1 MGAALCFPHEAM
13 CLEVHQGSLYLNLVQ
28 FVGPFSNT
36 APSHFSP
43 DMQAVFDDVRDEEYN
58 ENEGS

>member
-1 MGAALCFPHEAM
+1 MGAALSFPHEAR

-43 DMQAVFDDVRDEEYN
+43 DMQAVFDDVRNVDYKD
-58 ENEGS
+58 NEGT